1 VSRKEER
8 VEVEVEVEVEVKGTC
23 NVLLSSKRG
32 REVVKVVKSGFPVR
46 LRSKSVD
53 LKVEGGFEEGVRFS
67 VSVE

>member
-1 VSRKEER
+1 MSRKEER
-8 VEVEVEVEVEVKGTC
+8 VEVEVEGTC

-32 REVVKVVKSGFPVR
+32 REREVVKVVKSGFPVR

-53 LKVEGGFEEGVRFS
+53 LKVDAGLEEGVRFS

>member
-1 VSRKEER
+1 MSRKEER
-8 VEVEVEVEVEVKGTC
+8 VEVKGTC
-23 NVLLSSKRG
+23 NVLLSLKRG
-32 REVVKVVKSGFPVR
+32 REREVVKVVKSGFPVR

>member
-1 VSRKEER
+1 MSRKEER
-8 VEVEVEVEVEVKGTC
+8 VEVEVEVEGTC
-23 NVLLSSKRG
+23 NVLLSLKRG
-32 REVVKVVKSGFPVR
+32 REREVVKVVKSGFPVR